1 MTDTAFNIQKLTA
14 VPQTPTTPSTVFLV
28 ALPDKTDHFEMYVSS
43 RDGTTLKRHINEADI
58 KALIAQS
65 ATQNSKYV
73 VVADIAERDRL
84 SDKTSAVYVKNAT
97 ADRTVKRGGAFYLY
111 DTNAWIK
118 VSEAESMDLNL
129 DWASL
134 TGKPTSSV
142 GAIDTAVQKA
152 HSHANATQLDKIGE
166 ESGKL
171 TYGGKLVATTI
182 NDAW

>member
-28 ALPDKTDHFEMYVSS
+28 ALPDKPDYLEIYVSS
-43 RDGTTLKRHINEADI
+43 KDGTQLKRHINETDI
-58 KALIAQS
+58 KALIKAEQ
-65 ATQNSKYV
+65 ANVGKYK

-84 SDKTSAVYVKNAT
+84 TDKSVSVYVKDAT
-97 ADRTVKRGGAFYLY
+97 ADSTVKRGGAFYLY

-118 VSEAESMDLNL
+118 ISEAESMDLNL

-142 GAIDTAVQKA
+142 TAIDNAVQKA
-152 HSHANATQLDKIGE
+152 HSHANSTQLDKIGE
-166 ESGKL
+166 TDGKL
-171 TYGGKLVATTI
+171 TYNGQLVGATI

>member
-28 ALPDKTDHFEMYVSS
+28 ALPDKNDHFEMYVSS

-65 ATQNSKYV
+65 TAQNSKYV
-73 VVADIAERDRL
+73 VVADIVERDRL
-84 SDKTSAVYVKNAT
+84 SDKTSAVYVKDAT
-97 ADRTVKRGGAFYLY
+97 ADSTVKRGGAFYLY
-111 DTNAWIK
+111 DSNTWVK

-134 TGKPTSSV
+134 TGKPTSSTT
-142 GAIDTAVQKA
+142 AIDNAVQKA

-166 ESGKL
+166 QDGKL